1 MRNQRRKLATP
12 SPQHTPTRPSN
23 NKTKSETSLVET
35 VYSSLGSPIY
45 SAIGIPTDGIAGGRD
60 DYTVQQ
66 DFIQMTLGLDYQT
79 AKLTAAELVKSS
91 FSNGGTKEDKRQSR
105 DHLKKRLQELALT
118 SDTGSASVIEVIE
131 PDSSEE
137 EEFKK
142 SFSWSPTG
150 DFSIQSRTDKS
161 LLSNPRSIKSQPRE
175 LYAKFHGD
183 RVLTQTGKPT
193 TRSSRDLGSSN
204 SISQSGYSQN
214 LESNSNKNWFIQDQ
228 LKVEQT
234 EDMTVKSGHSA
245 TKPNMRLNAST
256 GSPNQFLGPKNGL
269 LPSPDLLTCVQE
281 GRKENEDSDGRPE
294 NGEEEIFCDYDTE
307 PSPEL
312 ERPDSILSNR
322 KKGFL
327 KKLAIAKWA
336 GKKRMPKIEDDH
348 IEVGTSP
355 IKGMDISLKKSM
367 DDLDSRDEPR
377 NFESEVSRPGIQD
390 SVTRIE
396 VGQGLQGSDTVIYP
410 ADELDSHVTKSLSPG
425 SRKSLY
431 SGYIR
436 PDFNMAKS
444 DDSGIIA
451 TSRPDSSNLPV
462 RKSFS
467 SSSDHSSRG
476 SPSESEN
483 VLAPKKR
490 IGENRLDRLSG
501 EGPSVS
507 RISEVGNHTTIV
519 ISAAD
524 NVTTK
529 NRDEEQNNNLPVK
542 PSNAR

>member
-45 SAIGIPTDGIAGGRD
+45 SAIGIPTDGSTAGRD
-60 DYTVQQ
+60 DYNVQQ

-91 FSNGGTKEDKRQSR
+91 SSNGGTKEDKRQSR

-142 SFSWSPTG
+142 SFSWSPIG
-150 DFSIQSRTDKS
+150 DFSIHSRTDKS
-161 LLSNPRSIKSQPRE
+161 LLSNSQSIKSQPRE
-175 LYAKFHGD
+175 LNAKSHGD
-183 RVLTQTGKPT
+183 RILAQAGKPT
-193 TRSSRDLGSSN
+193 TRRPRGLGSSK
-204 SISQSGYSQN
+204 SISQTSYSQN
-214 LESNSNKNWFIQDQ
+214 LESNSNKNWLQDQ

-245 TKPNMRLNAST
+245 AKSNMRLNGST
-256 GSPNQFLGPKNGL
+256 GSPNQFSGPKNGL
-269 LPSPDLLTCVQE
+269 MSSPDLLTCV
-281 GRKENEDSDGRPE
+281 RKENEDSDSRPE

-327 KKLAIAKWA
+327 KKLAISKWA
-336 GKKRMPKIEDDH
+336 GKKKMPKIEHEHTEADT
-348 IEVGTSP
+348 IP
-355 IKGMDISLKKSM
+355 IRGMNISLKKSM
-367 DDLDSRDEPR
+367 DDLDSQDEPR
-377 NFESEVSRPGIQD
+377 NFESGVSRPGIQD

-396 VGQGLQGSDTVIYP
+396 VGQGFQGSDTVILP

-467 SSSDHSSRG
+467 SSSDHSSQG

-490 IGENRLDRLSG
+490 IGENGLDVLSG
-501 EGPSVS
+501 ERPSVS

-524 NVTTK
+524 KVTTK

>member
-45 SAIGIPTDGIAGGRD
+45 SAIGIPTDGSTAGRD
-60 DYTVQQ
+60 DYNVQQ

-91 FSNGGTKEDKRQSR
+91 SSNGGTKEDKRQSR

-142 SFSWSPTG
+142 SFSWSPIG
-150 DFSIQSRTDKS
+150 DFSIHSRTDKS
-161 LLSNPRSIKSQPRE
+161 LLSNSQSIKSQPRE
-175 LYAKFHGD
+175 LNAKSHGD
-183 RVLTQTGKPT
+183 RILAQTGKPT
-193 TRSSRDLGSSN
+193 TRRPRGLGSSN
-204 SISQSGYSQN
+204 SISQTSYSQN
-214 LESNSNKNWFIQDQ
+214 LESNSNKNWLQDQ

-245 TKPNMRLNAST
+245 AKSNMRLNGST
-256 GSPNQFLGPKNGL
+256 GSPNQFSGPKNGL
-269 LPSPDLLTCVQE
+269 MPSPDLLTCV
-281 GRKENEDSDGRPE
+281 RKENEDSDSRPE

-327 KKLAIAKWA
+327 KKLAISKWA
-336 GKKRMPKIEDDH
+336 GKKKMPKIEHDH
-348 IEVGTSP
+348 TEVDTIP
-355 IKGMDISLKKSM
+355 IRGMDISLKKSM
-367 DDLDSRDEPR
+367 DDLDSQDEPR
-377 NFESEVSRPGIQD
+377 NFESGVSRPGIQD

-396 VGQGLQGSDTVIYP
+396 VGQGFQGSDTVILP

-467 SSSDHSSRG
+467 SSSDHSSQG

-490 IGENRLDRLSG
+490 IGENGLDVLSG

-529 NRDEEQNNNLPVK
+529 NRDGEQNNNLPVK

>member
-45 SAIGIPTDGIAGGRD
+45 SAIGIPTDGSTAGRD
-60 DYTVQQ
+60 DYNVQQ

-91 FSNGGTKEDKRQSR
+91 SSNGGTKEDKRQSR

-142 SFSWSPTG
+142 SFSWSPIG
-150 DFSIQSRTDKS
+150 DFSIHSRTDKS
-161 LLSNPRSIKSQPRE
+161 LLSNSQSIKSQPRE
-175 LYAKFHGD
+175 LNAKSHGD
-183 RVLTQTGKPT
+183 RILAQTGKPT
-193 TRSSRDLGSSN
+193 TRRPRGLGSSN
-204 SISQSGYSQN
+204 SISQTSYSQN
-214 LESNSNKNWFIQDQ
+214 LESNSNKNWLQDQ

-245 TKPNMRLNAST
+245 AKSNMRLNGST
-256 GSPNQFLGPKNGL
+256 GSPNQFSGPKNGL
-269 LPSPDLLTCVQE
+269 MSSPDLLTCV
-281 GRKENEDSDGRPE
+281 RKENEDSDSRPE

-327 KKLAIAKWA
+327 KKLAISKWA
-336 GKKRMPKIEDDH
+336 GKKKMPKIEHDH
-348 IEVGTSP
+348 TEVDTIP
-355 IKGMDISLKKSM
+355 IRGMDISLKKSM
-367 DDLDSRDEPR
+367 DDLDSQDEPR
-377 NFESEVSRPGIQD
+377 NFESGVSRPGIQD

-396 VGQGLQGSDTVIYP
+396 VGQGFLGSDTLIVP

-467 SSSDHSSRG
+467 SSSDHSSQG

-490 IGENRLDRLSG
+490 IGENGLDVLSG

-529 NRDEEQNNNLPVK
+529 NRDGEQNNNLPVK